1 MYTSTLASETREQPV
16 KLLWIVLGMRSGL
29 FLAELIVGLWVHSLS
44 LLAVAGHLMVDVLAI
59 AVALVVA
66 ELNRRS
72 LNKVDLNPNHLEAWS
87 AAFNGLL
94 LLGIAVFVAWSAF
107 KQIQAPQVSA
117 GLPILI
123 IAVLGFVVKGV
134 NAALL
139 YEESH
144 HSLNIRGVFLH
155 AIADAINSISL
166 LFASLAVLLLNWF
179 WADVIASLFVSLLI
193 LINALSLLWESL
205 KVLKAELN

>member
-1 MYTSTLASETREQPV
+1 
-16 KLLWIVLGMRSGL
+16 MRGGL
-29 FLAELIVGLWVHSLS
+29 FLAELIVGLWIHSLS
-44 LLAVAGHLMVDVLAI
+44 LLAVAGHMMVDVLAI
-59 AVALVVA
+59 AVALMVA

-72 LNKVDLNPNHLEAWS
+72 SNKLDLNPNHLEAWS
-87 AAFNGLL
+87 AAFNSLL

-107 KQIQAPQVSA
+107 KQIQTPQLSA
-117 GLPILI
+117 GLPMLI
-123 IAVLGFVVKGV
+123 MAVLGFVVKGV

-166 LFASLAVLLLNWF
+166 LVASLAVIMLNWF
-179 WADVIASLFVSLLI
+179 WADAIASIFVSLLI
-193 LINALSLLWESL
+193 FINALSLLRESL
-205 KVLKAELN
+205 KTLKTKFN

>member
-1 MYTSTLASETREQPV
+1 MYTSTLANETREQPI
-16 KLLWIVLGMRSGL
+16 KLLWIVLGMRGGL
-29 FLAELIVGLWVHSLS
+29 FLAELIVGLWIHSLS
-44 LLAVAGHLMVDVLAI
+44 LLAVAGHMMVDVLAI
-59 AVALVVA
+59 AVALMVA

-72 LNKVDLNPNHLEAWS
+72 SNKLDLNPNHLEAWS
-87 AAFNGLL
+87 AAFNSLL

-107 KQIQAPQVSA
+107 KQIQTPQLSA
-117 GLPILI
+117 GLPMLI
-123 IAVLGFVVKGV
+123 MAVLGFVVKGV

-166 LFASLAVLLLNWF
+166 LVASLAVIMLNWF
-179 WADVIASLFVSLLI
+179 WADAIASIFVSLLI
-193 LINALSLLWESL
+193 FINALSLLRESL
-205 KVLKAELN
+205 KTLKTKFN